1 MLIFR
6 SLVAINAFLPDL
18 ILKACSYLANVT
30 LTMPRIRPLEIEQE
44 ESAAA

>member
-6 SLVAINAFLPDL
+6 SLIAINAFLPDL
-18 ILKACSYLANVT
+18 ILKVCSYVVNVT
-30 LTMPRIRPLEIEQE
+30 LTMPRIRPLEFEQE